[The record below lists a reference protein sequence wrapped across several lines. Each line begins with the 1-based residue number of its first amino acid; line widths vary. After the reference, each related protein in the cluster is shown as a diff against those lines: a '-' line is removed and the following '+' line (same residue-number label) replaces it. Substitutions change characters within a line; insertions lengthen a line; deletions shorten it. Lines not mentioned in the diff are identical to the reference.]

1 MNTKKMI
8 CLAGAFGLAASALAE
23 TPEVTNVSMVQPP
36 RTRRVTITYTLS
48 AQAVVTLDVQT
59 NCVVNGETKWA
70 SIGGEA
76 LWNTEGDVWKKVDAG
91 SRTIS
96 WRPDKSPWAGHVIA
110 AGGARAVVT
119 AWALDNTPDYMVV
132 DIRPGAQPNSQKYYP
147 AADYLP
153 GGLLANDEYR
163 KYSLVM
169 RKIMAQGITWTMGS
183 LQEKSRN
190 SPRENMHQ
198 VTLTNDYYIGV
209 FKFTQMQW
217 TCVDSNPEH
226 DRAAFK
232 TEGAMR
238 PVEQVS
244 YNELRLMASTASG
257 GSTTASDAVVRAN
270 SWPNPPASDSF
281 LGLLNARTGLDF
293 DLPSEAQ
300 WEYACRAGNG
310 EGCWGDGSP
319 ILADG
324 TCPNFVR
331 LGRMK
336 RNGGFI
342 YVGSGGNEDSDY
354 KSPSTS
360 VGPTN
365 GTAVVGSYMPNDW
378 GLYDMHGNLWEWCLD
393 WYSDDI
399 TSLNGAVNISGTDA
413 TLPVSGAFDPGRSP
427 VRVARGGSWYQP
439 WCFYCRSAQR
449 WNKNPAARDIEYGFR
464 VVCRAGLD

>member
-1 MNTKKMI
+1 MSIRNMI
-8 CLAGAFGLAASALAE
+8 CAAGALGFSAAAFASA
-23 TPEVTNVSMVQPP
+23 TPEVGNVRMSQSGNSHL
-36 RTRRVTITYTLS
+36 VTITYDLDS
-48 AQAVVTLDVQT
+48 AAVVTLEVQT
-59 NCVVNGETKWA
+59 NYVENAETKWA

-76 LWNTEGDVWKKVDAG
+76 LWNSTGDVWRKVEAG
-91 SRTIS
+91 SCMIK
-96 WRPDKSPWAGHVIA
+96 WRPNKSWPGHVVA

-132 DIRPGAQPNSQKYYP
+132 DIRPGAQPNSQRYYP

-153 GGLLANDEYR
+153 GGLLANEDYR
-163 KYSLVM
+163 RYSLVM

-183 LQEKSRN
+183 LRESSRT
-190 SPRENMHQ
+190 SPRENMHE

-209 FKFTQMQW
+209 FQFTQAQW
-217 TCVDSNPEH
+217 TCVDANPNH
-226 DRAAFK
+226 DRPRFK
-232 TEGAMR
+232 TDGAMR

-244 YNELRLMASTASG
+244 YNELRLMASAESS
-257 GSTTASDAVVRAN
+257 GSTTASDEVIRAN

-310 EGCWGDGSP
+310 EGRWNDGSP
-319 ILADG
+319 ILYDG

-331 LGRMK
+331 LGRMR
-336 RNGGFI
+336 RNGGWLHT
-342 YVGSGGNEDSDY
+342 GSGNYDSDY
-354 KSPSTS
+354 TEPSSS

-365 GTAVVGSYMPNDW
+365 GTAIVGSYAPSSW

-393 WYSDDI
+393 WFSEDI
-399 TSLNGAVNISGTDA
+399 TALNGAVNISLADA
-413 TLPVSGAFDPGRSP
+413 TLPVSGTASA
-427 VRVARGGSWYQP
+427 RVARGGSWYQP
-439 WCFYCRSAQR
+439 YNFRCRSAQR
-449 WNKNPAARDIEYGFR
+449 WNKSPASRDMEYGFR

>member
-8 CLAGAFGLAASALAE
+8 CLAEAFGLAASVLAT
-23 TPEVTNVSMVQPP
+23 TPEVTNVNMVQPP

-132 DIRPGAQPNSQKYYP
+132 DIREGAEPNTQRYYP

-153 GGLLANDEYR
+153 GGLLVNEDYR
-163 KYSLVM
+163 RYSLVM
-169 RKIMAQGITWTMGS
+169 RKIMAQGVTWTMGS
-183 LQEKSRN
+183 LAEKSRN
-190 SPRENMHQ
+190 ASFERMHM

-209 FKFTQMQW
+209 FQFTQSQW
-217 TCVDSNPEH
+217 ACVDANRPAPANFQT
-226 DRAAFK
+226 D
-232 TEGAMR
+232 GAMR
-238 PVEQVS
+238 PVERVC
-244 YNELRLMASTASG
+244 YNELRLAA
-257 GSTTASDAVVRAN
+257 GSSDNSAFAVSSDVVRAN
-270 SWPNPPASDSF
+270 SWPNPPPAGSF
-281 LGLLNARTGLDF
+281 LGRLNVRTGLDF

-310 EGCWGDGSP
+310 EGRYGDGSP

-324 TCPNFVR
+324 NDPNMNK
-331 LGRMK
+331 LGRY
-336 RNGGFI
+336 RRSGGFLHT
-342 YVGSGGNEDSDY
+342 GSGNADADY
-354 KSPSTS
+354 TQPSSS

-365 GTAVVGSYMPNDW
+365 GTAVVGSYAPNSW

-393 WYSDDI
+393 WRAEDI
-399 TSLNGAVNISGTDA
+399 SALNDGAPNISLTDA
-413 TLPVSGAFDPGRSP
+413 TLPLTGTATARA
-427 VRVARGGSWYQP
+427 ARGGSWYQD
-439 WCFYCRSAQR
+439 WAYKCRSAQR
-449 WNKNPAARDIEYGFR
+449 WSKDPSARDIEYGFR